1 MDEDS
6 MSKED
11 RREIILQFL
20 ADTGLA
26 MPPAPLFY
34 NMKEEMFVTFSK
46 RTMQRLLKEMREEG
60 LVRKIEQ
67 GDGYWEITEQG
78 REYLADLQTS

>member
-1 MDEDS
+1 MNDQP

-11 RREIILQFL
+11 RREVILQFL

-26 MPPAPLFY
+26 LPPTPLYY
-34 NMKEEMFVTFSK
+34 NMKRDMFVTFSK
-46 RTMQRLLKEMREEG
+46 RTMQRHLKEMRDEG

-67 GDGYWEITEQG
+67 GDGYWEITEDG
-78 REYLADLQTS
+78 RQYLDNLQAS